1 MSKLKK
7 NATSFKKGRNKTG
20 GRKAGT
26 PNKTT
31 LVLREAVLTA
41 AEAAGNEVGDD
52 GLLSYLMRVALDH
65 PSTFMPLLARV
76 MPQQIESQQT
86 SPPTSQEPPTS
97 EELRTPEEICEHL
110 RQQGAPLDGLAR
122 LFFRAMTP
130 DEQQRCRSFIASTDD
145 RSVEDDASHASTRAV

>member
-76 MPQQIESQQT
+76 MPQQIKSQQT
-86 SPPTSQEPPTS
+86 SPPTSS
-97 EELRTPEEICEHL
+97 ELHTPEEICEYL
-110 RQQGAPLDGLAR
+110 RQQDVPLDALAR

-145 RSVEDDASHASTRAV
+145 RSVEDDASHASIRAV